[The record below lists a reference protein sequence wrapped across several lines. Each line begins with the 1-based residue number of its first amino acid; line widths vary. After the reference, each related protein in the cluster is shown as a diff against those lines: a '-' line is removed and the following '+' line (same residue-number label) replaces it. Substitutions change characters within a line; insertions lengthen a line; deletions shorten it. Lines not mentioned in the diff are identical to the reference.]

1 MFYEVEDTIA
11 AKATPASGAPR
22 GIVRVSG
29 PDTVKCLLKCFRPD
43 RSLKLEHVRD
53 AQVIPGLLQL
63 PPPIGD
69 LHCEL
74 YLWPGP
80 RSYTRQPSAELHML
94 GSLPLLDMALGTV
107 CDHGARLAQPGEFTM
122 RAFLAGRLDLTQ
134 AEAVLGVIDAE
145 SQRELDVALR
155 QLAGGLS
162 GPLCSLRDQLLDSL
176 AHVEA
181 GLDFVEED
189 IDFIAADVLAGQ
201 LTAAMD
207 TVQHLLEQLQ
217 TRGTTTREYR
227 IVLRGWPNVGKSSL
241 LNALVGQQVAIV
253 SPQHGTTRDYVTRP
267 ITLDGLTCL
276 LVDTAGYESVDD
288 DGIAQAAQQ
297 VARQQAGEAHIEL
310 LCLDATRELNDWE
323 HVQLSSPPQAARIV
337 VMTKCDVGVPSP
349 CELPA
354 TITAMR
360 TSSRTED
367 GITQLARAISERL
380 RDGGTTTH
388 SIAATAVRC
397 RQSLLAAFE
406 CLKRAH
412 RIALAAGGEELVAAE
427 MHVALD
433 ELGKVV
439 GAVYTDDILDRIFS
453 QFCIGK

>member
-1 MFYEVEDTIA
+1 MVPLIWRT
-11 AKATPASGAPR
+11 
-22 GIVRVSG
+22 
-29 PDTVKCLLKCFRPD
+29 L
-43 RSLKLEHVRD
+43 RD
-53 AQVIPGLLQL
+53 AQVITGLLQL
-63 PPPIGD
+63 PPPVGD

-74 YLWPGP
+74 YLWPGV

-94 GSLPLLDMALGTV
+94 GSPPLLDMALATV

-145 SQRELDVALR
+145 NQRELDVALR

-162 GPLCSLRDQLLDSL
+162 GPLVSLRDQLLDSL

-189 IDFIAADVLAGQ
+189 IDFISADVLSGQ
-201 LTAAMD
+201 LMAAMD
-207 TVQHLLEQLQ
+207 TVEHLLAQLQ
-217 TRGTTTREYR
+217 TRGTTTGEFR

-241 LNALVGQQVAIV
+241 LNAVAGQQVAIV

-267 ITLDGLTCL
+267 ITLDGLACM
-276 LVDTAGYESVDD
+276 LVDTAGYETAND
-288 DGIAQAAQQ
+288 DGIALAAQQ

-310 LCLDATRELNDWE
+310 LCLDATRDLNGWE
-323 HVQLSSPPQAARIV
+323 QAQLSSPPQAERIV
-337 VMTKCDVGVPSP
+337 VLTKCDLVDSSPDGLPST
-349 CELPA
+349 A
-354 TITAMR
+354 TVVR
-360 TSSRTED
+360 TSSRTEE
-367 GITQLARAISERL
+367 GIAELSQTITERL
-380 RDGGTTTH
+380 RDSRPRTTQAV
-388 SIAATAVRC
+388 AATAVRC
-397 RQSLLAAFE
+397 RQCLLAAYE
-406 CLKRAH
+406 CLKSAH
-412 RIALAAGGEELVAAE
+412 RIVLAAGGEELVAAE

-433 ELGKVV
+433 ELGSVV